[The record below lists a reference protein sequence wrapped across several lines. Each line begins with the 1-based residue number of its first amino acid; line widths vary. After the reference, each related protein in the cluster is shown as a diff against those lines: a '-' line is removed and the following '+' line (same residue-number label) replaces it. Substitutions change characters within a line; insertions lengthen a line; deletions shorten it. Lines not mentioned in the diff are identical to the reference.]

1 MPGHATPRSYL
12 YVLNYLAG
20 PQLYVVYVEYVQLAT
35 MIMIM
40 IMITENTVIAIQTD
54 MFKNEK
60 KNYKSYRKV
69 NYNLSKN
76 NNFPTITDRFGLN
89 L

>member
-40 IMITENTVIAIQTD
+40 IMITENTVNYTNWYVQEWKEKLQIIQ
-54 MFKNEK
+54 E
-60 KNYKSYRKV
+60 SQ
-69 NYNLSKN
+69 L
-76 NNFPTITDRFGLN
+76 
-89 L
+89 